1 MPGEPGHYKLSNAR
15 PPGLIV
21 KKMPGVCPGGGA
33 RGWNCLAHKFAWKR
47 IISTVH
53 SNFYQFSEA
62 IKDLQCFVYEKC
74 SSHQVD

>member
-33 RGWNCLAHKFAWKR
+33 RGWNCLAHKLAWKR
-47 IISTVH
+47 INSTVH
-53 SNFYQFSEA
+53 SNFYQFLGT
-62 IKDLQCFVYEKC
+62 IPKYLY
-74 SSHQVD
+74 QVSNLRE